1 MEIDVFDT
9 RESRNGVGRER
20 NSKSLLSLFFFPG
33 IIARAFDI
41 RKFRCSKIIHRIRCV
56 CDTMKNIRRSV

>member
-9 RESRNGVGRER
+9 RESRNDVGRER
-20 NSKSLLSLFFFPG
+20 NSKSLLSLFFFCG

-41 RKFRCSKIIHRIRCV
+41 RKFRFYSKIIHRIRL
-56 CDTMKNIRRSV
+56 

>member
-20 NSKSLLSLFFFPG
+20 NSKSLLSLFFF
-33 IIARAFDI
+33 
-41 RKFRCSKIIHRIRCV
+41 V
-56 CDTMKNIRRSV
+56 E

>member
-20 NSKSLLSLFFFPG
+20 NLKSLLSLFFFLE
-33 IIARAFDI
+33 
-41 RKFRCSKIIHRIRCV
+41 
-56 CDTMKNIRRSV
+56 